1 MSGVTGAGLDQTE
14 VLTQAEAI
22 LGVNTSYCCEEKSKF
37 TLKGQHQAWDQRD
50 KSKAINRRR
59 GKGSKPEYF

>member
-22 LGVNTSYCCEEKSKF
+22 LGVNASYCCEEKSEVRAKR
-37 TLKGQHQAWDQRD
+37 TA
-50 KSKAINRRR
+50 SSM
-59 GKGSKPEYF
+59 GSEKQV